1 MNYFVNI
8 RPAWRVRG
16 GKWRSGRGDRRR
28 KRWSWNLNDYYLNV
42 AVWNWFKYLEIFT
55 ILDRYI
61 GIISLSITKYNKSK
75 SDEHQSESDRLCF
88 CGQINRRFC
97 RFRSAGQS
105 SMIPVNLLAA
115 GRTTIPDGGGGGCGQ
130 PHWRSAFTLTRPRL
144 TAPRPS
150 YQESFGQCVLCPST
164 H

>member
-1 MNYFVNI
+1 MN
-8 RPAWRVRG
+8 A
-16 GKWRSGRGDRRR
+16 
-28 KRWSWNLNDYYLNV
+28 NDYYLNV

-75 SDEHQSESDRLCF
+75 SDEHQSESDRLCC

-115 GRTTIPDGGGGGCGQ
+115 GRTTIPDGGGGCGQ
-130 PHWRSAFTLTRPRL
+130 PHWRSAYTLTRPSVGQLYWELPHKREE
-144 TAPRPS
+144 R
-150 YQESFGQCVLCPST
+150 ESFGQCVLCVLPPIKRGNNDSVFST
-164 H
+164 FN

>member
-1 MNYFVNI
+1 MN
-8 RPAWRVRG
+8 A
-16 GKWRSGRGDRRR
+16 
-28 KRWSWNLNDYYLNV
+28 NDYYYLNV
-42 AVWNWFKYLEIFT
+42 AVRNWFKYLEIFT

-115 GRTTIPDGGGGGCGQ
+115 GRTTIPDGGGGCGQ
-130 PHWRSAFTLTRPRL
+130 PHWRSAYTLTRPSVGQLYWELPCKRE
-144 TAPRPS
+144 R
-150 YQESFGQCVLCPST
+150 ESFGQCVLCVLPPIKRGNNDSVFST
-164 H
+164 FN

>member
-1 MNYFVNI
+1 MPMI
-8 RPAWRVRG
+8 IM
-16 GKWRSGRGDRRR
+16 
-28 KRWSWNLNDYYLNV
+28 NV
-42 AVWNWFKYLEIFT
+42 AVRNWFKYLDIFT

-115 GRTTIPDGGGGGCGQ
+115 GRTTIPDGGGGCGQ
-130 PHWRSAFTLTRPRL
+130 PHWRSAYTLTRPSVGQL
-144 TAPRPS
+144 YWELPRKR
-150 YQESFGQCVLCPST
+150 ESFGQCVLCVLPPIKRGNNDSVFST
-164 H
+164 FN

>member
-1 MNYFVNI
+1 MN
-8 RPAWRVRG
+8 A
-16 GKWRSGRGDRRR
+16 
-28 KRWSWNLNDYYLNV
+28 NDYYLNV

-75 SDEHQSESDRLCF
+75 SDEHQSESDRLCC

-115 GRTTIPDGGGGGCGQ
+115 GRTRWWWWWLWPTPLTLSFYAN
-130 PHWRSAFTLTRPRL
+130 PSASDSSETELPRVIWSMCFVSFHPLNVAITTLFFLLSINTK
-144 TAPRPS
+144 
-150 YQESFGQCVLCPST
+150 
-164 H
+164 

>member
-1 MNYFVNI
+1 MN
-8 RPAWRVRG
+8 A
-16 GKWRSGRGDRRR
+16 
-28 KRWSWNLNDYYLNV
+28 NDYYYLNV
-42 AVWNWFKYLEIFT
+42 AVRNWFKYLEIFT

-115 GRTTIPDGGGGGCGQ
+115 GRTRWWWWWLWPTPL
-130 PHWRSAFTLTRPRL
+130 TLSFY
-144 TAPRPS
+144 ANPS
-150 YQESFGQCVLCPST
+150 VLSDSSETELRRESFGQCVLCPST

>member
-1 MNYFVNI
+1 MN
-8 RPAWRVRG
+8 A
-16 GKWRSGRGDRRR
+16 
-28 KRWSWNLNDYYLNV
+28 NDYYYLNV

-115 GRTTIPDGGGGGCGQ
+115 GRTTIPDGGGGCGQ
-130 PHWRSAFTLTRPRL
+130 PHWRSAYMLTRPSVGQL
-144 TAPRPS
+144 YWELPRKRER
-150 YQESFGQCVLCPST
+150 ESFGQWVLCVLPPIKRGNNDSVFST
-164 H
+164 FN